1 MHIKDIE
8 FTLIR
13 FFYYSNAA
21 IIFKKKGPLIGPF
34 HQVFVKKITL
44 QEAEPS
50 D

>member
-13 FFYYSNAA
+13 FFFILMQPLSL
-21 IIFKKKGPLIGPF
+21 KKKGPLIGPF